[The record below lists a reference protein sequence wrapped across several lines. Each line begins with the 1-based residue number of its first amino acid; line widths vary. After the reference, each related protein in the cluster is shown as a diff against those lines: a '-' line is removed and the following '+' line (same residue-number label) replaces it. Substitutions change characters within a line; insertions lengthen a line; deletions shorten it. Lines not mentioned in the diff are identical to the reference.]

1 MRAPCV
7 GIGRLVQREHGGQ
20 DRADARIDQVDLGE
34 IPARVAQADLLEV
47 AVSAGDLE
55 AHAVQRE
62 GAVGSALAAMLAD
75 TEGPAQGQRLGTGAR
90 DVGTG
95 QVALQRRRLEFGVFL
110 VVVFLLDPGLRG
122 EVQLLQGEVRL
133 TFEHGH
139 QPGLEL
145 SPEAFL
151 LGILVWAVGQGSLVQ
166 DAQTGQPLD
175 ELVGHHGCAVIGHDG
190 PRQPSLHD
198 RLRDAVHQRGSGLVE
213 EPLQVAD
220 QPRMVVHNAEQQRL
234 VPLPIG
240 GEHLART
247 MVEVQ
252 VPERGHV
259 VDLVATH
266 LACLAAS
273 RSSDGPI
280 RARARG
286 WLAHQTL
293 RLQIPAHRGVGR
305 QRVRAILGRDAQ
317 VVVMQLHGP
326 AGVLTVLLDQ
336 RFDDGWAQ
344 TDEVAAIVAQSV
356 LELIDRIL
364 DVTGPV
370 IPAFDGRR
378 AELNVGAGDGVPPDL
393 GGQCLERL
401 LQFSFG
407 RRRSQQRANDREAQ
421 ARPSVAMINR

>member
-1 MRAPCV
+1 M
-7 GIGRLVQREHGGQ
+7 
-20 DRADARIDQVDLGE
+20 
-34 IPARVAQADLLEV
+34 
-47 AVSAGDLE
+47 
-55 AHAVQRE
+55 
-62 GAVGSALAAMLAD
+62 
-75 TEGPAQGQRLGTGAR
+75 
-90 DVGTG
+90 
-95 QVALQRRRLEFGVFL
+95 
-110 VVVFLLDPGLRG
+110 
-122 EVQLLQGEVRL
+122 
-133 TFEHGH
+133 
-139 QPGLEL
+139 
-145 SPEAFL
+145 
-151 LGILVWAVGQGSLVQ
+151 
-166 DAQTGQPLD
+166 
-175 ELVGHHGCAVIGHDG
+175 
-190 PRQPSLHD
+190 
-198 RLRDAVHQRGSGLVE
+198 
-213 EPLQVAD
+213 
-220 QPRMVVHNAEQQRL
+220 
-234 VPLPIG
+234 PLPIG